1 MAPGAKI
8 KGRRGRPPS
17 ILKSQKITR
26 PIPAHSLL
34 NWASTSNRF
43 SVLANEN
50 DIETSGETNIT
61 NAKQPKPP
69 PLIVDTKTS
78 LQALRQLFGMDCTY
92 KSTSIGT
99 KLFPV
104 SLEKFEA
111 CKKTL
116 IEKKIEFHS
125 FNSKENKLFT
135 VFLYGLP
142 KIETSEIIDELKSY
156 NVIPSSVA
164 ETTTKYSSVN
174 NAVYKVQ
181 FVRKNFI
188 PNSLKN
194 IKTIA
199 NVVISWRKYK
209 QKKNDK
215 PTQCWNCLM
224 YGHGGEH
231 CHRLPA
237 CMICAN
243 QHHTNQCPL
252 NNNNK
257 RPAVFTCFN
266 CKKHGKE
273 RTDHSAND
281 INCPLR
287 AHYLEARANATS
299 RNVRHSTVVK
309 STHQPNIQPTN
320 SVSFNNNNNNNH
332 LSNSGSYAGC
342 MRGNNSLFSI
352 NDLFEIFTSTLEDL
366 KRCTSKIEQM
376 QVVMSMVRYAYE
388 L

>member
-1 MAPGAKI
+1 M
-8 KGRRGRPPS
+8 
-17 ILKSQKITR
+17 
-26 PIPAHSLL
+26 
-34 NWASTSNRF
+34 
-43 SVLANEN
+43 
-50 DIETSGETNIT
+50 ETSGETNIT

-69 PLIVDTKTS
+69 PLIVDSKTS
-78 LQALRQLFGMDCTY
+78 LQALRQLF
-92 KSTSIGT
+92 
-99 KLFPV
+99 
-104 SLEKFEA
+104 
-111 CKKTL
+111 
-116 IEKKIEFHS
+116 
-125 FNSKENKLFT
+125 ENKLFT

-273 RTDHSAND
+273 RTVHSAND

-299 RNVRHSTVVK
+299 RNVRHLTVVK

-320 SVSFNNNNNNNH
+320 SVSFNNNH

-342 MRGNNSLFSI
+342 MRSNNSLFSI

-376 QVVMSMVRYAYE
+376 QVVMSMVYE
-388 L
+388 LYEL